1 MTRSAA
7 LRAREGSFGCLQI
20 TDDLGGAFPLP
31 GFDAV
36 LVVTDLSIPLTAKPD
51 PMLTSDKIASGA
63 ESNEDSVREAKRL
76 NALLF

>member
-1 MTRSAA
+1 M
-7 LRAREGSFGCLQI
+7 
-20 TDDLGGAFPLP
+20 P

-36 LVVTDLSIPLTAKPD
+36 QVVTDLSIALTAKAD

-76 NALLF
+76 NALLL